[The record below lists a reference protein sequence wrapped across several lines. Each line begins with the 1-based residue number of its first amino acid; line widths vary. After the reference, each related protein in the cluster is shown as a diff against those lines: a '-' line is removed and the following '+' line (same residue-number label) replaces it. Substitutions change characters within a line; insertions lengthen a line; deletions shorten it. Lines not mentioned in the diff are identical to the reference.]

1 MPLANEVKLT
11 QMNKNFKSFSNIT
24 RRVLKLGSEKWI
36 PHVKAREMEKNTP
49 DLIILTIGEPDIPV
63 NKQLVKIC
71 SDSMKKGR
79 TRYSSG
85 RGEPNLIEALSSKYS
100 KSTGSKIK
108 RENILCFPGTQTA
121 LFIAMMGLAE
131 KGDEVLVGDP
141 LYASYEGV
149 IEATGAK
156 MVKVPLQKEIGFS
169 MTAEALEKAITPNS
183 KVLLLNSP
191 HNPTGAVLTKKEIEV
206 IGDICLK
213 NNIWIIS
220 DEVYADLIYEQHPP
234 LKFSSPLDFEKFK
247 VNTVVVSSISKSH
260 AAPGFRSGWVIG
272 PSEFCSQLL
281 PLSETILFG
290 NQPFIADMT
299 AYALENETITA
310 ETMRKDYNRRAK
322 IVLDSFRGINS
333 LNPFKPNAGMFIMV
347 DISNTG
353 KSSEDFTSLLLEKEH
368 VATMPG
374 SSFGDQAKD
383 FIRMS
388 LTVPDEMVKE
398 ACERMKHFVLN
409 S

>member
-49 DLIILTIGEPDIPV
+49 DLIVLTIGEPDIPV
-63 NKQLVKIC
+63 NKKLVKIC
-71 SDSMKKGR
+71 SDSMNKGR

-85 RGEPNLIEALSSKYS
+85 RGEPNLLEALSSKYS

-121 LFIAMMGLAE
+121 LFVAMMGLAE

-206 IGDICLK
+206 IGDICLE
-213 NNIWIIS
+213 NNTWIILT
-220 DEVYADLIYEQHPP
+220 Y
-234 LKFSSPLDFEKFK
+234 
-247 VNTVVVSSISKSH
+247 
-260 AAPGFRSGWVIG
+260 
-272 PSEFCSQLL
+272 
-281 PLSETILFG
+281 
-290 NQPFIADMT
+290 FI
-299 AYALENETITA
+299 
-310 ETMRKDYNRRAK
+310 
-322 IVLDSFRGINS
+322 
-333 LNPFKPNAGMFIMV
+333 
-347 DISNTG
+347 
-353 KSSEDFTSLLLEKEH
+353 
-368 VATMPG
+368 
-374 SSFGDQAKD
+374 
-383 FIRMS
+383 
-388 LTVPDEMVKE
+388 
-398 ACERMKHFVLN
+398 
-409 S
+409 